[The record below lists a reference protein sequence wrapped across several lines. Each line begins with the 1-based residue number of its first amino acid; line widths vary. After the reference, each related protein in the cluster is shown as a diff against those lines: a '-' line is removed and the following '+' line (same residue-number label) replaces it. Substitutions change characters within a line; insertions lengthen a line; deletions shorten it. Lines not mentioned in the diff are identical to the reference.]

1 MKIKEIFESYRN
13 VVNEYQGDHKP
24 PSPPDDSPL
33 HDLTDTY
40 GDDIYSPNALRY
52 FATGGNVANDRK
64 AIEII
69 QSAKDNPDAVITVYR
84 AVPRGVGSEIN
95 KGDWVTITKGY
106 AEQHGLYFDQHD
118 VISAQVPAKQ
128 LYNDG
133 NSIQEWGYW

>member
-1 MKIKEIFESYRN
+1 MRFKEILKTYRN
-13 VVNEYQGDHKP
+13 FINEYQGGHNP

-40 GDDIYSPNALRY
+40 GDDIYTQNALRY
-52 FATGGNVANDRK
+52 FGTGGNASDDK
-64 AIEII
+64 QAIAVI
-69 QSAKDNPDAVITVYR
+69 QNAKDKPDAVITVYR
-84 AVPRGVGSEIN
+84 AVPRGVDSKIN

-106 AEQHGLYFDQHD
+106 AEQHGLYFDD
-118 VISAQVPAKQ
+118 REILTAQVPAKQ